1 MPLPAWIAGVSAAA
15 SIGSSIFGA
24 VGASQS
30 NSKANKAAEEQF
42 KQAEELYEYD
52 WESSLRKYEYAKA
65 AVDLE
70 RQTSE
75 NIRTYKTELAKKA
88 WEHQNQIREFDYV
101 NKVKQFNRAEE
112 QFEDQR
118 AINTVSS
125 ILAQEESTRSFNE
138 AQIANMFQKE
148 DLARDLSKALNTS
161 AFAKAEIQLQRNTA
175 MSTASTKR
183 RQNEFEYQT
192 KSIESAFKSQENT
205 VAALMSSGAARS
217 RGTGRSAGKAVQS
230 VLALAGRQ
238 QAQIIQ
244 NMSSAEQ
251 QYKIQATSIDQAM
264 VNTINNADLQI
275 AQQDNNIDYK
285 RQEHNQ
291 RLRELKAS
299 MDSAK
304 ASFSSNMMKI
314 DRDKQAADM
323 QAHYKR
329 MLEPSLGP
337 EIPKP
342 IELPRSIF
350 LDPLKPV
357 KPPAPRKYAPQTQSA
372 WTTFANAAAGVGNA
386 VGTIGEVG
394 QMAGWFKR

>member
-24 VGASQS
+24 FGASQS

-42 KQAEELYEYD
+42 EQAEELYEFD

-192 KSIESAFKSQENT
+192 KSIDSAFKSQENT
-205 VAALMSSGAARS
+205 VAALMSSGAARN

-275 AQQDNNIDYK
+275 ALQDNNIDYK

-357 KPPAPRKYAPQTQSA
+357 KPPEPRKYAPQTQSA

-394 QMAGWFKR
+394 QMAGWFDR

>member
-1 MPLPAWIAGVSAAA
+1 MPLPAWLAGIGIASSV
-15 SIGSSIFGA
+15 GSTIFGA
-24 VGASQS
+24 IGATQS
-30 NSKANKAAEEQF
+30 NSKAEKGVQEQF
-42 KQAEELYEYD
+42 EQAEELYEFD
-52 WESSLRKYEYAKA
+52 WESSLRKYNYAKSV
-65 AVDLE
+65 VDLE
-70 RQTSE
+70 KQTSS
-75 NIRTYKTELAKKA
+75 NIRTYKTELAQKS

-101 NKVKQFNRAEE
+101 NKVKQFNRSEE

-125 ILAQEESTRSFNE
+125 IIAQEEATRSFNE
-138 AQIANMFQKE
+138 AQIANAFQKE
-148 DLARDLSKALNTS
+148 DLGRDLSKALNTS
-161 AFAKAEIQLQRNTA
+161 AFAKAEIQLQRNNA

-192 KSIESAFKSQENT
+192 KSIDSAFKSQENT
-205 VAALMSSGAARS
+205 VAALMASGAARS

-275 AQQDNNIDYK
+275 AKQNNDIDFK
-285 RQEHNQ
+285 RNEHNQ

-299 MDSAK
+299 MDSAN
-304 ASFSSNMMKI
+304 ASFGSNMMKI
-314 DRDKQAADM
+314 DRDRQAADM

-342 IELPRSIF
+342 IELPKSVF
-350 LDPLKPV
+350 LEPLKPV
-357 KPPAPRKYAPQTQSA
+357 KPPEPKKYAPQTQSA

-386 VGTIGEVG
+386 VGSIGEVG
-394 QMAGWFKR
+394 QMAGWFDR